1 MITHVNI
8 FFRWKWKVL
17 KRSMLYL
24 MAHQIAL
31 LANITTAVVEKNS
44 WNMRMTYSSK
54 VAQALED
61 FSEIAIYFRLLQDL
75 L

>member
-1 MITHVNI
+1 M
-8 FFRWKWKVL
+8 L

-31 LANITTAVVEKNS
+31 LANITTAVVGKND
-44 WNMRMTYSSK
+44 WNVSMTYSAK
-54 VAQALED
+54 VAKALED
-61 FSEIAIYFRLLQDL
+61 FSEVAIYFRLLQNL

>member
-1 MITHVNI
+1 M
-8 FFRWKWKVL
+8 L

-31 LANITTAVVEKNS
+31 LANITTVVIGNGN
-44 WNMRMTYSSK
+44 WNMIMTYSSK
-54 VAQALED
+54 VAKALED
-61 FSEIAIYFRLLQDL
+61 FSEVAIYFCLLQDL

>member
-1 MITHVNI
+1 M
-8 FFRWKWKVL
+8 
-17 KRSMLYL
+17 

-44 WNMRMTYSSK
+44 WNMIMTYSSK
-54 VAQALED
+54 VAKALED
-61 FSEIAIYFRLLQDL
+61 FSEVAIYFCLLQDL

>member
-8 FFRWKWKVL
+8 LFRWKWKVL

-44 WNMRMTYSSK
+44 WNMIMTYSSK

>member
-8 FFRWKWKVL
+8 CFRWKWKVL

-44 WNMRMTYSSK
+44 WNMIMTYSSK
-54 VAQALED
+54 VAQALEN